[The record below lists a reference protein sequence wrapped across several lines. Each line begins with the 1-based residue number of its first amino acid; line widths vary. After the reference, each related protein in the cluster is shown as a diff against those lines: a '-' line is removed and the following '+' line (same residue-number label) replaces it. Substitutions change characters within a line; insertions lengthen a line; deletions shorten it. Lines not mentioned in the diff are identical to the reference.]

1 MKFSCMF
8 LNRDTDERKTVP
20 VSLTAQEVKSVE
32 AVRAVGKDADLYAQ
46 ALALRHSYREV
57 PRGFLHIQP
66 PELQQAS

>member
-1 MKFSCMF
+1 MKFSCSF
-8 LNRDTDERKTVP
+8 INPDTDERKSIP
-20 VSLTAQEVKSVE
+20 VALTAQEVKSVE

-57 PRGFLHIQP
+57 PMGFLHTQA